1 MGLDK
6 ANIFKLNDN
15 ELTKYQNDPFL
26 DCFEST
32 KVFAKALKNDIDTKE
47 TPHSLLLSADYVM
60 GKTFFEIEGLF
71 VILPTNKE
79 ALNDCIK
86 SLYGIDNT
94 KRIRRENYFQKFF
107 NDKRIIKTPSQED
120 YIYAVNQ
127 YLTEDRLKEAFNKK
141 LLSKQKEQY
150 NSYKNLSMQK
160 LSLFSILLKQIYRY
174 WKLNIPNI
182 LQ

>member
-1 MGLDK
+1 
-6 ANIFKLNDN
+6 
-15 ELTKYQNDPFL
+15 
-26 DCFEST
+26 
-32 KVFAKALKNDIDTKE
+32 
-47 TPHSLLLSADYVM
+47 M

-79 ALNDCIK
+79 AL
-86 SLYGIDNT
+86 
-94 KRIRRENYFQKFF
+94 
-107 NDKRIIKTPSQED
+107 
-120 YIYAVNQ
+120 
-127 YLTEDRLKEAFNKK
+127 NKK

-160 LSLFSILLKQIYRY
+160 LSLFLILLKQIYRH

>member
-15 ELTKYQNDPFL
+15 ELTKYQKDPFL

-47 TPHSLLLSADYVM
+47 TPHSLLLSADYGM

-71 VILPTNKE
+71 VVILPTNKE

-86 SLYGIDNT
+86 SLYSIDNA
-94 KRIRRENYFQKFF
+94 KRNCREKF
-107 NDKRIIKTPSQED
+107 
-120 YIYAVNQ
+120 
-127 YLTEDRLKEAFNKK
+127 
-141 LLSKQKEQY
+141 
-150 NSYKNLSMQK
+150 MQ
-160 LSLFSILLKQIYRY
+160 
-174 WKLNIPNI
+174 
-182 LQ
+182 